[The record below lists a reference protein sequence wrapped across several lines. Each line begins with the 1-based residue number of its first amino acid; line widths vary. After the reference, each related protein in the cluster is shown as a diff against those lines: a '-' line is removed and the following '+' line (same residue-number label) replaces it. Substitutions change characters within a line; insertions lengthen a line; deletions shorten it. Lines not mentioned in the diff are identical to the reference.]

1 MRKITSVSVGE
12 QLDSFITRMVQSG
25 RYGSAS
31 EVMRSALRL
40 LEQQESRDEA
50 VRNAVIEGL
59 ESGESSMT
67 LRDIAAERK
76 QKTSCISLAEK
87 LLKISEGS
95 MTTRWESL
103 VRSRRIAIPTLSAF
117 FWIHSLKCPR

>member
-40 LEQQESRDEA
+40 LELQESGMKLSEM
-50 VRNAVIEGL
+50 L
-59 ESGESSMT
+59 
-67 LRDIAAERK
+67 
-76 QKTSCISLAEK
+76 
-87 LLKISEGS
+87 LLKVL
-95 MTTRWESL
+95 RAVK
-103 VRSRRIAIPTLSAF
+103 VR
-117 FWIHSLKCPR
+117 

>member
-40 LEQQESRDEA
+40 LEQQESRMKLSEM
-50 VRNAVIEGL
+50 L
-59 ESGESSMT
+59 
-67 LRDIAAERK
+67 
-76 QKTSCISLAEK
+76 
-87 LLKISEGS
+87 LLKVL
-95 MTTRWESL
+95 RAVK
-103 VRSRRIAIPTLSAF
+103 VR
-117 FWIHSLKCPR
+117 

>member
-1 MRKITSVSVGE
+1 MDVLTKLLNRRFLPTIFKREIID

-76 QKTSCISLAEK
+76 QKH
-87 LLKISEGS
+87 
-95 MTTRWESL
+95 R
-103 VRSRRIAIPTLSAF
+103 V
-117 FWIHSLKCPR
+117 

>member
-40 LEQQESRDEA
+40 LEQQESREEA
-50 VRNAVIEGL
+50 IRNADVWRLRKSPHLGKL
-59 ESGESSMT
+59 RVT
-67 LRDIAAERK
+67 LHFI
-76 QKTSCISLAEK
+76 QVTFH
-87 LLKISEGS
+87 GYH
-95 MTTRWESL
+95 
-103 VRSRRIAIPTLSAF
+103 P
-117 FWIHSLKCPR
+117 

>member
-50 VRNAVIEGL
+50 VCFVVFVGFL
-59 ESGESSMT
+59 CGVCLFL

-76 QKTSCISLAEK
+76 QKH
-87 LLKISEGS
+87 
-95 MTTRWESL
+95 R
-103 VRSRRIAIPTLSAF
+103 V
-117 FWIHSLKCPR
+117 

>member
-12 QLDSFITRMVQSG
+12 QLDGFIARMVSSG

-40 LEQQESRDEA
+40 LEQQESCDEA
-50 VRNAVIEGL
+50 VRLAVVEGL
-59 ESGESSMT
+59 ESGESRLT

-76 QKTSCISLAEK
+76 RKH
-87 LLKISEGS
+87 
-95 MTTRWESL
+95 R
-103 VRSRRIAIPTLSAF
+103 V
-117 FWIHSLKCPR
+117 

>member
-12 QLDSFITRMVQSG
+12 QLDGFIARMINTG

-40 LEQQESRDEA
+40 LEQQESYDEA
-50 VRNAVIEGL
+50 VRLAVLDGL
-59 ESGESSMT
+59 ESGVSSRS

-76 QKTSCISLAEK
+76 LHH
-87 LLKISEGS
+87 
-95 MTTRWESL
+95 R
-103 VRSRRIAIPTLSAF
+103 V
-117 FWIHSLKCPR
+117 

>member
-40 LEQQESRDEA
+40 LEQQESRMKLSE
-50 VRNAVIEGL
+50 
-59 ESGESSMT
+59 M
-67 LRDIAAERK
+67 
-76 QKTSCISLAEK
+76 Q
-87 LLKISEGS
+87 LLKVL
-95 MTTRWESL
+95 RAVK
-103 VRSRRIAIPTLSAF
+103 VR
-117 FWIHSLKCPR
+117 

>member
-12 QLDSFITRMVQSG
+12 QLDSFITRMVKSG
-25 RYGSAS
+25 RYGAAS

-76 QKTSCISLAEK
+76 QKH
-87 LLKISEGS
+87 
-95 MTTRWESL
+95 R
-103 VRSRRIAIPTLSAF
+103 V
-117 FWIHSLKCPR
+117 